1 MWYVATINAY
11 DALDRVVVAA
21 VVRASAGGTGDP
33 ITDVLQH
40 VSAIEGVGEDDPRE
54 WLRDALVGLL
64 ESI

>member
-11 DALDRVVVAA
+11 DAMDRVVVAA
-21 VVRASAGGTGDP
+21 VVRATAGGVGDP
-33 ITDVLQH
+33 IEDVLQH
-40 VSAIEGVGEDDPRE
+40 VEAIPGVGENDPRE

>member
-21 VVRASAGGTGDP
+21 VVRATAGAVGDP
-33 ITDVLQH
+33 VVDVLHH
-40 VSAIEGVGEDDPRE
+40 VCTINGVGEDDERE

-64 ESI
+64 EDL